1 MSKKAKIKIVLG
13 SLFGDEGKGNTVQ
26 YLCKQAL
33 SEGRKPIVIRF
44 CGGPQAGHRIVHNG
58 VSHVASTFGSGSL
71 LGVPTFYAGS
81 PNCFIDPISL
91 KKEKQQL
98 ENLGLTPKIF
108 IAGKPYIITPYDVIA
123 NMASSKIMG
132 DGSCG
137 KGIYTTYTR
146 NAQSI
151 ANKPW
156 LIEDVAKFWGI
167 SKRDLNLEEEY
178 NECYK
183 EMSEYR
189 TTAQVLSDYD
199 VYIFEGTQGLL
210 LDKDFGFMPHCTPSN
225 VGLKGIFNAFLDED
239 TDVYLVT
246 RTYLTRHGN
255 GYCPVLE
262 NHVVP
267 HLDITKEPTNL
278 DTGCQ
283 GKFKKGIFEVPLL
296 LRAFDRHTLD
306 NYSVHYKL
314 VMTHCD
320 CIKNELVPYIGSNGY
335 EELSGL
341 NMLINDIITNS
352 CIKFD
357 NVLLFNNE
365 EM

>member
-1 MSKKAKIKIVLG
+1 MSKAKIKIVLG

-33 SEGRKPIVIRF
+33 AEGRKPVVIRF

-58 VSHVASTFGSGSL
+58 VSHIASTFGSGSL
-71 LGVPTFYAGS
+71 LGVPTYYVGFW
-81 PNCFIDPISL
+81 NNFIDPISL
-91 KKEKQQL
+91 QMEKEVL
-98 ENLGLTPKIF
+98 ESKGVNPQIF
-108 IAGKPYIITPYDVIA
+108 IAGNPNIITPYDVVA
-123 NMASSKIMG
+123 GRMDEKVKN
-132 DGSCG
+132 DGTCG
-137 KGIYTTYTR
+137 KGIYATYRRHECQITR
-146 NAQSI
+146 TPLQLETI
-151 ANKPW
+151 
-156 LIEDVAKFWGI
+156 AKFWGLE
-167 SKRDLNLEEEY
+167 RNLELEEKFT
-178 NECYK
+178 ECFRK
-183 EMSEYR
+183 MPWASR
-189 TTAQVLSDYD
+189 DTLSSYD
-199 VYIFEGTQGLL
+199 TYIFEGTQGLL

-225 VGLKGIFNAFLDED
+225 VGLKGIYPTFLDED
-239 TDVYLVT
+239 TEVYLVT

-255 GYCPVLE
+255 GYEPVLE
-262 NHVVP
+262 NHVTP
-267 HLDITKEPTNL
+267 HLDISHEPTNL
-278 DTGCQ
+278 DTGYQ

-320 CIKNELVPYIGSNGY
+320 CIKNELIPYIGANGY

-341 NMLINDIITNS
+341 NMLVNDITTNS

>member
-1 MSKKAKIKIVLG
+1 MSKAKIKIVLG

-33 SEGRKPIVIRF
+33 AEGRKPVVIRF

-58 VSHVASTFGSGSL
+58 ITHIASTFGSGSL

-91 KKEKQQL
+91 CKEKEAL
-98 ENLGLTPKIF
+98 ETLGVNPQIM
-108 IAGKPYIITPYDVIA
+108 IAGKPMLITPYDVFVGQNSERI
-123 NMASSKIMG
+123 KK
-132 DGSCG
+132 DGTCG
-137 KGIYTTYTR
+137 KGIYPTFCRGYKP
-146 NAQSI
+146 NGH
-151 ANKPW
+151 PW
-156 LIEDVAKFWGI
+156 LLEEVAKYW
-167 SKRDLNLEEEY
+167 DLERNSDLEDQY

-183 EMSEYR
+183 EMCKYR
-189 TTAQVLSDYD
+189 VEAKALSDYD
-199 VYIFEGTQGLL
+199 TYIFEGTQGLL

-225 VGLKGIFNAFLDED
+225 VGLKGIFSAFLDED

-255 GYCPVLE
+255 GYEPVLE
-262 NHVVP
+262 NHVTP
-267 HLDITKEPTNL
+267 HLDISYEPTNL
-278 DTGCQ
+278 DTGYQ
-283 GKFKKGIFEVPLL
+283 GKFKKGIFDVPLL

-314 VMTHCD
+314 VITHCD
-320 CIKNELVPYIGSNGY
+320 CIKNELIPYIGANGY

-341 NMLINDIITNS
+341 NMLVNDIITNS

-357 NVLLFNNE
+357 NVFLFNSE